1 MRNRIL
7 DFSVSVRDQLQQYA
21 KIAVERLLSL
31 RIDARGSRF
40 LCSLFSLIFPRA
52 RRRLRFRIHIML
64 ESVLAALPLN

>member
-40 LCSLFSLIFPRA
+40 LCFLFSLSFFHAPGGGSA
-52 RRRLRFRIHIML
+52 F
-64 ESVLAALPLN
+64 AFT